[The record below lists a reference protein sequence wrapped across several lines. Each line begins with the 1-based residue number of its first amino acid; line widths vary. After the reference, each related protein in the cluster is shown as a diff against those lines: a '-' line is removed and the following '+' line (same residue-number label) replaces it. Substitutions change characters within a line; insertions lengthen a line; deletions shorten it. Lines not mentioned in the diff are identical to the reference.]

1 MAEQSSKR
9 HAHFSLQATVGINA
23 RNRSAVFSLLSL
35 YAVSLL
41 GSHPQI
47 RCLALFTD
55 CRCCS
60 SEILH
65 KYVWVHHIVWPLVPK
80 SQKVSDP
87 LSPGHSALQGM
98 WMETEVVNRYAL
110 RWSKHSL
117 QLRFFNFSKHLRTN
131 FQWSVLLVT
140 CKKTLNTPL
149 CFMFSENYGY
159 KTISDNISAYNLS
172 QVHRISKNRE
182 NKIRHPW
189 KHSQ

>member
-1 MAEQSSKR
+1 M
-9 HAHFSLQATVGINA
+9 GINA
-23 RNRSAVFSLLSL
+23 RNRSAGVFLLSL

-47 RCLALFTD
+47 RYLALFTD
-55 CRCCS
+55 YRCCS

-65 KYVWVHHIVWPLVPK
+65 KYIQVHHIVWPLVPK
-80 SQKVSDP
+80 SQKGSNS
-87 LSPGHSALQGM
+87 LSPGRRALQGM
-98 WMETEVVNRYAL
+98 WMETEVVNRYAS
-110 RWSKHSL
+110 RWSKHSP

-131 FQWSVLLVT
+131 FQWSVLLAT
-140 CKKTLNTPL
+140 CKKNLDTPL

-159 KTISDNISAYNLS
+159 KTVSDNISAHNLS

-182 NKIRHPW
+182 NKIPHPW